1 MALLLAVGGC
11 LVNDSE
17 FDQALSLKESL
28 TAELSQLRQSN
39 DQLNRELG
47 RLYSDREIL
56 SGHVALTAALALYNR
71 MTDKIRPAPA
81 PAPVK
86 PAPAKPARPAQA
98 APPPAA
104 LPPVPPGLGFQSRPG
119 GAVDWGQ

>member
-1 MALLLAVGGC
+1 MALFLAVGGC

-17 FDQALSLKESL
+17 FDQAQSRQESL
-28 TAELSQLRQSN
+28 TAELSKLRQNN

-56 SGHVALTAALALYNR
+56 SGHVALVAAVALHNQV
-71 MTDKIRPAPA
+71 TDKIRPAPA
-81 PAPVK
+81 PAPAR
-86 PAPAKPARPAQA
+86 PAPAKPARPA
-98 APPPAA
+98 APPAPSA
-104 LPPVPPGLGFQSRPG
+104 LPPVPAEIGFQGRPG